1 LARGIGLALAVCL
14 ALAGGAG
21 GEAAAKGSADVQW
34 AQQVLKDKGFDVGKP
49 NGEMTPK
56 TRAAL
61 SSFQRISGL
70 MVTGDLDAATTAK
83 LLAGRPEPA
92 GGGMLGVP
100 PPSQARQPARD
111 AAPPKPHA
119 APAARIEAL
128 GGPGGEAVISSAGGG
143 VSGGSVSASGGA
155 PAPKAAPSGAVSALA
170 TGALPGQAPMAVKDN
185 GDTEGPVA
193 IAAAGWV
200 RDLVV
205 GVIVAILGGFAVLWW
220 LSGRKP
226 AHRHPVRGAGR
237 GRDHH
242 GGERREPS
250 FAPPASSRGDREL
263 RVRRL

>member
-1 LARGIGLALAVCL
+1 MARVIGLALALGL
-14 ALAGGAG
+14 ALAAATGP
-21 GEAAAKGSADVQW
+21 AAAKGSADLQW

-70 MVTGDLDAATTAK
+70 MVTGDLDATTTAK

-100 PPSQARQPARD
+100 PPQARQPTRD
-111 AAPPKPHA
+111 APPPKPHA

-128 GGPGGEAVISSAGGG
+128 SGPGGEAVISSAGG
-143 VSGGSVSASGGA
+143 SVSAGGGA

-170 TGALPGQAPMAVKDN
+170 TGALPGQAPMAVKEN

-193 IAAAGWV
+193 IEAAVWV
-200 RDLVV
+200 RDAVV

-226 AHRHPVRGAGR
+226 PHRGPAR

-242 GGERREPS
+242 GGERLEPS
-250 FAPPASSRGDREL
+250 FAPPPSPRGGREL